1 MNSRDRIAEAACS
14 LIKYAGIADLTI
26 ADVAR
31 RAGVSSALVHYHFDT
46 KQDLLAAASERLA
59 ARRTEGRA
67 AALSGARGLAAL
79 DALWVALS
87 AEPGSD
93 VERAWNDLALLARG
107 DATVRRTL
115 AAERRAERA
124 TFAQSLPG
132 LFLDLGTTPTASW
145 DETAATVI
153 LFLDGVALALAEGG
167 LAEEVRAAYDAFWLV
182 LVAAG
187 QSRER

>member
-1 MNSRDRIAEAACS
+1 MNSRDRIAEAACA
-14 LIKYAGIADLTI
+14 LIKDAGIADLTI

-67 AALSGARGLAAL
+67 AALSGTRGLAAL

-87 AEPGSD
+87 AEPGSA

-115 AAERRAERA
+115 AAERRAEHA
-124 TFAQSLPG
+124 TFAQSLPR

-145 DETAATVI
+145 DETAATVL

-167 LAEEVRAAYDAFWLV
+167 DAEEVRAAYDAFWLV